1 MQIES
6 FKRHVYKLM
15 RRQSFK
21 GGLMTLMGEEWLLAA
36 LKPELIVH

>member
-6 FKRHVYKLM
+6 FKRHTCKLM
-15 RRQSFK
+15 RKQSFK

-36 LKPELIVH
+36 LKPELTVH